1 MSISNEYF
9 MNIKQNLAAKG
20 INVERVIEAML
31 FFSSKV
37 KYPSKTMLFKL
48 LAELDFRH
56 FRETGVPVT
65 NLEYNAWKYGPV
77 APDLFEAISKERN
90 FESEREIILTGEFG
104 EALSCEKKEREKDFD
119 NQSAMYLFRP
129 KRKANLK
136 KFTPRQQRILK
147 EVVEIY
153 KNATPGQASKGSHEA
168 DMPWAHTVAKYGR
181 ENVPIDY
188 LDLIDTKTTVTKEE
202 AKEMI
207 REAKAAKKISAIV

>member
-1 MSISNEYF
+1 MDI
-9 MNIKQNLAAKG
+9 MQNLTAKG
-20 INVERVIEAML
+20 INVERVIEAMV

-56 FRETGVPVT
+56 FRETGLPVT

-77 APDLFEAISKERN
+77 APDLFEAISKESN
-90 FESEREIILTGEFG
+90 LETEREIILTGQFG
-104 EALSCEKKEREKDFD
+104 EALSCENIEREKDFD
-119 NQSAMYLFRP
+119 NKSTMYLFRS

-153 KNATPGQASKGSHEA
+153 KNATPDQASKGSHET
-168 DMPWAHTVAKYGR
+168 DRPWARAIKKSGR

-188 LDLIDTKTTVTKEE
+188 LDLVDTKTPVTKEE

-207 REAKAAKKISAIV
+207 REAKAAYHTYKE